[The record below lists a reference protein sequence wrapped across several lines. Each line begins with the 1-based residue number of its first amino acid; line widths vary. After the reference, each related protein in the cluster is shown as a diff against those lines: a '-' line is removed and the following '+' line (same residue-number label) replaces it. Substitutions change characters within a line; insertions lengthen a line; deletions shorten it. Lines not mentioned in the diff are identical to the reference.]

1 MKHLLTV
8 LLLGVILA
16 ISSCGPCGEDKRA
29 SDEASTEDSTRS
41 LENGRIKL
49 IEKYNSADSYT
60 IYEIISVDGKEF
72 LANSK
77 GGIIPLNPEPTV
89 VTTEPPVIQTPTY

>member
-16 ISSCGPCGEDKRA
+16 ISSCGPCGEKQSSQVQAD
-29 SDEASTEDSTRS
+29 EDSLTT
-41 LENGRIKL
+41 GRIKI
-49 IEKYNSADSYT
+49 IETLNSNDSYT
-60 IYEIISVDGKEF
+60 IYEIITVDGKEF

-89 VTTEPPVIQTPTY
+89 ITTDPVISTPSY